1 MQVKRLLEFLNYNA
15 ATGDLVYKHSG
26 RIVQVQEDGFV
37 LIIDP
42 ESKKRKKF
50 KLSKLCYS
58 LFHNVDLQ
66 KEDKVVHKD
75 LNPNNFKITN
85 LLLLS
90 SSQYK
95 ELKEAKKNIQGGIRL
110 VIHPTDVYSYR
121 LFWFQ
126 DGVEKS
132 KVIQDVVV
140 AKKLEKRLLLKSS
153 KILTKYC
160 PTD

>member
-15 ATGDLVYKHSG
+15 TTGDLVYKHSG
-26 RIVQVQEDGFV
+26 RRVQAQEDGFV

-42 ESKKRKKF
+42 SSKKRKKF

-58 LFHNVDLQ
+58 LFHNIDLS
-66 KEDKVVHKD
+66 KEAKIIHKD
-75 LNPNNFKITN
+75 LNTSNFKISN

-90 SSQYK
+90 NSQYK
-95 ELKEAKKNIQGGIRL
+95 ELKEATKNIQGGIRL
-110 VIHPTDVYSYR
+110 VVHPTDVYSYR

-140 AKKLEKRLLLKSS
+140 AKKLEKRLLLRSS

>member
-26 RIVQVQEDGFV
+26 RRVQVQEDGFV